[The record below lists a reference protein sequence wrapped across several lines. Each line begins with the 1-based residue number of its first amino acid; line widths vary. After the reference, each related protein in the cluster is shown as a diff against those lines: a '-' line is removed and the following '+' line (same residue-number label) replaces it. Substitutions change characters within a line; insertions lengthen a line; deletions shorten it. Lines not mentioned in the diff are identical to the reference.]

1 MRRWNLRTLRNEAT
15 GGSGAD
21 HSLEKDLE
29 DNVARSSLEEGSS
42 STFKVGIVEE
52 VISNPYDYFY
62 RPLGDGSKTANGK
75 TILVGDAFSGRIKK
89 DDNDNSIQTPYLNSS
104 VVDYAPANSIAVF
117 LNEQISGGASGKT
130 ILCFPFFSSH
140 MMMPVKPGESVW
152 VVKFNENIYY
162 WLCRQPSFRQVE
174 DANFTLGQREE
185 AISNV
190 SSSTDENTF
199 THFLGASSK
208 GNSVNVQRILN
219 SSIASGEEFTGEP
232 VPRQVKDCGDFLIQG
247 SNNSHIYLGKEK
259 FEEPGTTAS
268 QEEFTT
274 VSSQTD
280 ANQFRKPTS
289 PAIDLCVLRKAKE
302 IFELKSL
309 TRSNEISG
317 DIISVEGSGL
327 SASVGS
333 QNPPD
338 ARYYENEKTRDKLR
352 KEIFEEEF
360 YDSDIYNCTA
370 RLYLTNAISIDSILL
385 ASDYINEPDLSAAPQ
400 DLLGVGIFGTLAA
413 ISTNTRIVGT
423 ETIKIH
429 NVAGSSGIQFTPEGD
444 VIIFANIEGG
454 AKIVLESGGDIRIVP
469 GENGV
474 LKLGSDTPDGVPMGG
489 TKFESPTAIEGN
501 VSYTP
506 ATTTSGGLIADPSD
520 LDRANPIP
528 GLPKYSS
535 KVLFS

>member
-1 MRRWNLRTLRNEAT
+1 MSRWTLRTLKNEAQ
-15 GGSGAD
+15 GGPGAD
-21 HSLEKDLE
+21 VSLDKDVE
-29 DNVARSSLEEGSS
+29 TNITRSSLEEGSR

-62 RPLGDGSKTANGK
+62 RPLGDGSKTANRK
-75 TILVGDAFSGRIKK
+75 TITVGDAFSGRIKK
-89 DDNDNSIQTPYLNSS
+89 DDNNNPIQTPYLNSS
-104 VVDYAPANSIAVF
+104 VVDYAPANSISVF

-152 VVKFNENIYY
+152 VIKFNENIYY
-162 WLCRQPSFRQVE
+162 WICRQPSFRQVE
-174 DANFTLGQREE
+174 DTNFTLGQREE

-190 SSSTDENTF
+190 GSSKDENTY
-199 THFLGASSK
+199 THFLGGFSK
-208 GNSVNVQRILN
+208 GNSINVQSILN

-317 DIISVEGSGL
+317 NIISVEGSGL
-327 SASVGS
+327 SASAGL
-333 QNPPD
+333 QNPFD
-338 ARYYENEKTRDKLR
+338 ARYYENEKTRDKLG

-370 RLYLTNAISIDSILL
+370 RLYLTNASSIDDILFS
-385 ASDYINEPDLSAAPQ
+385 SDYSKEPDLSASPQ
-400 DLLGVGIFGTLAA
+400 DLTSVGDFGTLAA

-429 NVAGSSGIQFTPEGD
+429 NVAGSSGIQFTPDGD
-444 VIIFANIEGG
+444 VIIFANEEGG
-454 AKIVLESGGDIRIVP
+454 AKIVLESGGDVRIVP
-469 GENGV
+469 GVNGI
-474 LKLGSDTPDGVPMGG
+474 LKLGADDAVGG
-489 TKFESPTAIEGN
+489 LVAAADSLRTLGN
-501 VSYTP
+501 VEAQTIM
-506 ATTTSGGLIADPSD
+506 TTAAGLVAVPKQPHTGTFSNKVLIAFPS
-520 LDRANPIP
+520 I
-528 GLPKYSS
+528 
-535 KVLFS
+535 